1 MKKNIR
7 LDKNN
12 NKNKK
17 IKIKQKGGE
26 DIVRA
31 SSDLVSSMAA
41 LGKSIFTEIYS
52 ITNIQ
57 NNINNVSRETAIPA
71 VKGPSTFI
79 APQL

>member
-1 MKKNIR
+1 MKKDIR
-7 LDKNN
+7 SNK

-17 IKIKQKGGE
+17 IKQEGGE

-31 SSDLVSSMAA
+31 SADLVDSMVI

-57 NNINNVSRETAIPA
+57 NDINNVSIETAIPA
-71 VKGPSTFI
+71 VKGPQTFI